1 MPVGLIKTGAGSA
14 AVYTV
19 NGGAGNAPD
28 WLARKGSKKGK
39 SRARDE
45 DADPQGIRL
54 IQVDRFCSRL
64 VQCKLIAVSLRIW
77 TFPKPVTKSRAQEME
92 SF

>member
-45 DADPQGIRL
+45 DTDPQGIRL
-54 IQVDRFCSRL
+54 IQVRRFTFTFAFSCRL
-64 VQCKLIAVSLRIW
+64 LLYPRRL
-77 TFPKPVTKSRAQEME
+77 TL
-92 SF
+92 

>member
-1 MPVGLIKTGAGSA
+1 MPVGLIKTGADSS

-39 SRARDE
+39 SRARDAADE
-45 DADPQGIRL
+45 ADPQGIRL
-54 IQVDRFCSRL
+54 IQVCFL
-64 VQCKLIAVSLRIW
+64 
-77 TFPKPVTKSRAQEME
+77 PRARTQPLLEKARRAC
-92 SF
+92 FGG